1 MRHHQFII
9 SLLSGSALGLA
20 ALMLPGPALAQDNAQ
35 EEDESYYDIIV
46 TATAVRQ
53 GGAQDVRHFRSMAL
67 IDGIPD
73 SDSLTIEGL
82 MGEHDLTMAS
92 ARPCAQTLCITAS
105 AMQASLPTRP
115 DDRLFVGLGFSSNI
129 APDGWKR
136 EPLNLVAV
144 VDKSGSMDGRPLDLV
159 RESLLQILGQMK
171 SGDSMGIVLY
181 GDESHVYL
189 EPSDV
194 GDNRG
199 RIAAAIRAIESN
211 GSTNM
216 EAGLQVGYELAHRT
230 APGFKGKTRV
240 MLFTDEQPNVGNTD
254 AGTFMGMAREA
265 SAKGIGLTTIGVGVQ
280 FDGELATRVSSVR
293 GGNLFFI
300 DSLPSVKTVFAKEL
314 DNMVSEVAHDVRLT
328 MTPATGQAITG
339 IFGVPDGLMEQG
351 KDGTISVVVPT
362 AFLSSNGGG
371 IFVSLGKDSSRT
383 DLPPAP
389 LDASQPLLNVSLA
402 YVDARTEAGHADQ
415 LAVPV
420 PDGKADKGLARA
432 HALVDQFVVMR
443 DSSKAY
449 HAGDEEGAFRMLDAL
464 SSRLAANSDKALKP
478 ERELVMTMRN
488 HAAFRAGYASEA
500 PKATRYADV
509 IGEWKVLSVR
519 GMDDLSRG
527 DTIEFTEDN
536 ELITYFAKPRR
547 GRDELVQDF
556 QINERQIR
564 IDDQDPL
571 LFALANDRLT
581 ISSFGDEAK
590 IVMVRE

>member
-1 MRHHQFII
+1 MRRNSISSLFI
-9 SLLSGSALGLA
+9 GSA
-20 ALMLPGPALAQDNAQ
+20 MALATLALPLPAFAQDAVE
-35 EEDESYYDIIV
+35 EEDESYTDIIV
-46 TATAVRQ
+46 TASSVRQ
-53 GGAQDVRHFRSMAL
+53 GGAQDVRHFRSVAL
-67 IDGIPD
+67 VDGIPD

-82 MGEHDLTMAS
+82 MGEHDLTMA
-92 ARPCAQTLCITAS
+92 ANRPCAQTLCITAS

-115 DDRLFVGLGFSSNI
+115 DDKLFVGLGFSSNI
-129 APDGWKR
+129 APDGWRR

-171 SGDSMGIVLY
+171 AGDRMGIVLY
-181 GDESHVYL
+181 GNESHVYL

-216 EAGLQVGYELAHRT
+216 EAGLRVGYDLAHDT
-230 APGFKGKTRV
+230 APAFKGNTRV

-280 FDGELATRVSSVR
+280 FDGALATRVSSVR

-371 IFVSLGKDSSRT
+371 IFVSLGKDSSRS
-383 DLPPAP
+383 DLPAAP
-389 LDASQPLLNVSLA
+389 LDASQPLMTVSLA
-402 YVDARTEAGHADQ
+402 YFDARTSADHADN
-415 LAVPV
+415 LAVAV
-420 PDGKADKGLARA
+420 PDGRADKGLARA

-449 HAGDEEGAFRMLDAL
+449 HAGDEETAFRMLDAL
-464 SSRLAANSDKALKP
+464 SSRLAVNSDKALKP
-478 ERELVMTMRN
+478 ERELVSAMRG
-488 HAAFRAGYASEA
+488 HAAYRAGYTLEA
-500 PKATRYADV
+500 PKATRHLDV
-509 IGEWKVLSVR
+509 VGEWKVLSVR
-519 GMDDLSRG
+519 GMEDLSRG
-527 DTIEFTEDN
+527 DTVEFTEDN

-547 GRDELVQDF
+547 GRDELTQGF
-556 QINERQIR
+556 AINERQIR

-571 LFALANDRLT
+571 LFALANNRLT
-581 ISSFGDEAK
+581 ISSFGDGAK